1 MKNLRL
7 LLPSVALAALTLTGC
22 FLTSGQFLI
31 TLDLDPVTVNNAAT
45 IAGLQVDLA
54 DNSTYNDH
62 KEKIKDIADFAVLG
76 DVTNNSSSSLDL
88 EVYMVEGLVSTT
100 LTLTQIQAQGTRIWG
115 PLSVPANGGTI
126 SIGWDESA
134 ALFGEE
140 GKAALLAEVQGDG
153 QFTLFAVGGSSPNF
167 TFTNG
172 KIVVVLA
179 AGIG

>member
-45 IAGLQVDLA
+45 IAGLQIDLA

-76 DVTNNSSSSLDL
+76 DVQNNSSTAMSL

-100 LTLTQIQAQGTRIWG
+100 LSLAQIQAQGTRIWG
-115 PLSVPANGGTI
+115 PLSVAGNGAVT
-126 SIGWDESA
+126 IGWDESA

-172 KIVVVLA
+172 KIVVVLS
-179 AGIG
+179 AGVG